1 MNNLVSVIIP
11 SYNHEKYV
19 QDTIKSIIMQT
30 YKNIEL
36 IIVDDGSTDSTFQKI
51 EEMKDEC
58 EKRFQHFY
66 FETKQNEGTIAT
78 LNKLFSLAKGEYIY
92 LIASDDMIADVDA
105 LKIQA
110 EFLDENPNY
119 ALVVGDNKIIDSNNN
134 RCFWLDDE
142 RNITYNENKAKYKTF
157 VEFLSKN
164 NNNFNNE
171 NFGTYKSLRPHN
183 YIPNGYL
190 IRKSIYDKI
199 IPFSIEAPLED
210 WFLMLQLSKYGK
222 FKFFDK
228 ILFSYRW
235 HAANTI
241 KDSKK
246 IYHLSVKTCNY
257 ERQLVKNNDFSMLV
271 PNINEINEIG
281 LIKRTIGIKNFF
293 EILIYKIPS
302 IKTIIIRIFNI
313 QIYKKTKLKININY
327 IKNIALF

>member
-1 MNNLVSVIIP
+1 MENLVSVIIP

-51 EEMKDEC
+51 KEMKDEC
-58 EKRFQHFY
+58 EKRFQRFY

-105 LKIQA
+105 LKIQT
-110 EFLDENPNY
+110 EFLDKNNDY
-119 ALVVGDNKIIDSNNN
+119 ALVVGDNEIIDSNNN

-142 RNITYNENKAKYKTF
+142 RNITYDENKAKYKTF

-164 NNNFNNE
+164 NNNFNNV
-171 NFGTYKSLRPHN
+171 NFGTYKSIRPYN

-199 IPFSIEAPLED
+199 MPYTKEAPLED

-222 FKFFDK
+222 FKFIDK

-235 HAANTI
+235 HVSNTI
-241 KDSKK
+241 KNTAK
-246 IYHLSVKTCNY
+246 IHNISVMTCNY

-271 PNINEINEIG
+271 SNINEINEIG
-281 LIKRTIGIKNFF
+281 LLNKTMGIKNFF

-302 IKTIIIRIFNI
+302 IKTIIIKLFNI
-313 QIYKKTKLKININY
+313 EIYKI
-327 IKNIALF
+327 IKFRK